1 LQHRGEGLAGGVTVR
16 YRIDVRGA
24 QDHRGIGASV
34 GWRQRTWRQPE
45 AEGGSAD
52 TREIGSAIR
61 WLGRPL
67 QARHRRPHADAI
79 LSSRREPVTK
89 AATRVTEPTLRATNV
104 TKRFGATTAL
114 DNVALD
120 VMRGEIHALVGENGA
135 GKSTLIR
142 ILGGVH
148 KPDRG
153 EIWLEGKS
161 QHFAGPRDASAAG
174 IATIPQELHLV
185 PALSVAENMGL
196 GDWPV
201 RRWLGVLPIV
211 HRARMREDARRT
223 LRLLDFAPNLET
235 LVRDLAL
242 GERQL
247 VAIGKALRKKCLL
260 LILDEPT
267 AALQRHEIN
276 RLFEVLDR
284 MKKEGVAIIYISHR
298 LDEIVN
304 LADRCTVLRDGR
316 VAAVSRRGEF
326 NTSALVLAMTGGI
339 ADEAR
344 ADAAAPGEMI
354 LEEPQRTDGIS
365 LRAGELAGLAGL
377 LGSGKG
383 RVLRRLFGTE
393 RQPAQV
399 LIRGVPTRLSSPL
412 HAVAAGIG
420 MVPGERGLGL
430 IMNQSVRDNILLATL
445 DRAPG
450 LRALDRRAAGRTVA
464 VLMDLL
470 DIRPRQ
476 PELKVSL
483 LSGGNQQK
491 VILAKWFAR
500 DVDILLLDDP
510 TQGIDVAAKAQIHVL
525 LRNFAKR
532 GGAAMLSS
540 SDLGELARLCHTV
553 IAINR
558 GRVGARM
565 DRSCLTEQGLLRAIG
580 GG

>member
-1 LQHRGEGLAGGVTVR
+1 
-16 YRIDVRGA
+16 
-24 QDHRGIGASV
+24 
-34 GWRQRTWRQPE
+34 
-45 AEGGSAD
+45 
-52 TREIGSAIR
+52 
-61 WLGRPL
+61 
-67 QARHRRPHADAI
+67 
-79 LSSRREPVTK
+79 
-89 AATRVTEPTLRATNV
+89 LRATNI

-120 VMRGEIHALVGENGA
+120 VMKGEIHALVGENGA

-142 ILGGVH
+142 ILAGVH

-153 EIWLEGKS
+153 HIYLEGTS
-161 QHFAGPRDASAAG
+161 QHFSGPREASAAG

-185 PALSVAENMGL
+185 PALSIAENMGL
-196 GDWPV
+196 GDWPIT
-201 RRWLGVLPIV
+201 RWFGVLPMFD
-211 HRARMREDARRT
+211 RARMREDARQT
-223 LRLLDFAPNLET
+223 LGLLDFAPNLET
-235 LVRDLAL
+235 PVRDLTF

-247 VAIGKALRKKCLL
+247 VAIGKALRKNCRL

-267 AALQRHEIN
+267 AALEKHEIE
-276 RLFEVLDR
+276 RLFEVLGR

-298 LDEIVN
+298 LDEIVH

-316 VAAVSRRGEF
+316 VAVVSRRGQF
-326 NTSALVLAMTGGI
+326 NTSALVQAMTGGLTEETR
-339 ADEAR
+339 D
-344 ADAAAPGEMI
+344 DAAAPGEMI
-354 LEEPQRTDGIS
+354 LEEPQRADAIS

-383 RVLRRLFGTE
+383 RLLRRLFGAE

-399 LIRGVPTRLSSPL
+399 LIRGIPTRLSSPVR
-412 HAVAAGIG
+412 AVAAGIG

-430 IMNQSVRDNILLATL
+430 IMNQSVADNILLATL

-450 LRALDRRAAGRTVA
+450 LGALDRRAAGRTVA
-464 VLMDLL
+464 ALMELL

-500 DVDILLLDDP
+500 NVDILLLDDP
-510 TQGIDVAAKAQIHVL
+510 TQGIDVAAKAQIHTLVCS
-525 LRNFAKR
+525 FAKR
-532 GGAAMLSS
+532 GGAVLLSS
-540 SDLGELARLCHTV
+540 SDLGELARMCHTV

-565 DRSCLTEQGLLRAIG
+565 DRSRLTEQGLLRAIG